1 VTRVWLV
8 RHSEASAHWGQDLDP
23 ALSPQGIADA
33 AAAVDL
39 LHGVGPLP
47 VVTSPMK
54 RTRQTAGA
62 FASAWGVE
70 VAVEPAVSEVPS
82 PTSDLAQRQQW
93 LGGFLASGWS
103 TQPDDLWTWRRN
115 LLRFVRSL
123 TAPTV
128 VVTHAVAINTVLAEA
143 NNDEA
148 VFTSAVAPGSV
159 TVVDIGAGDAGLLSV
174 VALGVVND
182 AARVW

>member
-8 RHSEASAHWGQDLDP
+8 RHGEASANWGQELDP
-23 ALSPQGIADA
+23 SLSPQGRLDA

-39 LHGVGPLP
+39 LDGVGPMP
-47 VVTSPMK
+47 VVTSPMR
-54 RTRQTAGA
+54 RTRQTAEA

-70 VAVEPAVSEVPS
+70 VVVEPAVSEVPS
-82 PTSDLAQRQQW
+82 PTSDLVQRQQW

-103 TQPDDLWTWRRN
+103 MQPDDLWRWRQN
-115 LLRFVRSL
+115 LLRFLRSL
-123 TAPTV
+123 TTPTV

-143 NNDEA
+143 NNDDG

-159 TVVDIGAGDAGLLSV
+159 TVVDFSAGDAGLLSV